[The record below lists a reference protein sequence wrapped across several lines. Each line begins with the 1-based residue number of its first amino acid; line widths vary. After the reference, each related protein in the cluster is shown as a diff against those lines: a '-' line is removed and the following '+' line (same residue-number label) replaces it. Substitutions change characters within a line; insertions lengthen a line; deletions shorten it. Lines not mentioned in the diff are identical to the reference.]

1 MRRVLIILA
10 LVLAM
15 AGLSAPAYAA
25 PAGLRGAHPA
35 GHHHHAA
42 STAPLVIER
51 MASPLRLVSPGIDPE
66 PALPEVTVFARVR
79 GCVPGELYVV
89 HARFFQHHREI
100 TGVAGGLGFEEFAC
114 GADGTA
120 RIQQSRYDA
129 LSRLHPGRLRVTFQV
144 LPFDQTSVLAAA
156 TARVR
161 IPCA

>member
-25 PAGLRGAHPA
+25 PAGLRAAHPA
-35 GHHHHAA
+35 TYHRAP

-51 MASPLRLVSPGIDPE
+51 MASPLRLVSPGVDPE
-66 PALPEVTVFARVR
+66 PAFPMVTVFARVR

-120 RIQQSRYDA
+120 RIQQSRYDP
-129 LSRLHPGRLRVTFQV
+129 LSRLHAGRLRVTFQV

-156 TARVR
+156 AARVR
-161 IPCA
+161 IPRG